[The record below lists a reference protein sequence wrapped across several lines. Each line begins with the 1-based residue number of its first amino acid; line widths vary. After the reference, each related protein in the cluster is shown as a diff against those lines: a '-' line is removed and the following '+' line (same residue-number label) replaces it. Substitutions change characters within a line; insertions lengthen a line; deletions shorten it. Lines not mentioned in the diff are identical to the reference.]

1 MAIKVKFIYIHI
13 MIKKMCYFYPSSGII
28 VPGGFGQRG
37 MEGKVAVCKWSR
49 TNKIPMLGVCLG
61 LQAAVIEFAR
71 FDICFIV
78 LCYAEYYII

>member
-1 MAIKVKFIYIHI
+1 MYLH
-13 MIKKMCYFYPSSGII
+13 CYFHPSSGII

-37 MEGKVAVCKWSR
+37 IEGKVAVCKWSR

-71 FDICFIV
+71 FDAIYLIV
-78 LCYAEYYII
+78 LCCAKCYIIFLLE